1 MKSVPLW
8 LIIGLAFIPLWLKA
22 SDSWQIDKKV
32 FSQAITNYTPDNS
45 SKTAQQW
52 FRLLDELSQNRSAN
66 SGEENAIDTIR
77 KVNRFIHNNVSY
89 KTDALLYGSPDYW
102 ASVAETLGK
111 GFGDCEDFA
120 IAQYSTLRSLGIPDE
135 KLRFIY
141 VRAQIGNSYRQAT
154 QAHMVLSYYSTPD
167 AEPLII
173 DSLIE
178 KVLPA
183 SKRNDLTPVFSF
195 NSTGLWAGSSER
207 RAASNPLDR
216 LSRWRDVLSRL
227 EQEGISWRNNK

>member
-1 MKSVPLW
+1 MKQTYLW
-8 LIIGLAFIPLWLKA
+8 FIICLVFIPLWLKA
-22 SDSWQIDKKV
+22 GDSWQIDKKS
-32 FSQAITNYTPDNS
+32 FSQAISTYQPNNS
-45 SKTAQQW
+45 DRIAQQW
-52 FRLLDELSQNRSAN
+52 FRLLAELTDDL
-66 SGEENAIDTIR
+66 NADNKTKEVRVI
-77 KVNRFIHNNVSY
+77 KKMNRFIHNNVSY
-89 KTDALLYGSPDYW
+89 KTDSVLYDTPDYW
-102 ASVAETLGK
+102 ASVAQTLGQ

-135 KLRFIY
+135 KLRLIY
-141 VRAQIGNSYRQAT
+141 VKAQIGNAYRSKT
-154 QAHMVLSYYSTPD
+154 QAHMVLGYYSSPD

-195 NSTGLWAGSSER
+195 NSAGLWAGSSER
-207 RAASNPLDR
+207 RAKSNPLDR

-227 EQEGISWRNNK
+227 EQEGISWRNN

>member
-1 MKSVPLW
+1 MKSAIAW
-8 LIIGLAFIPLWLKA
+8 LIIGLVFIPLWLKA
-22 SDSWQIDKKV
+22 GDAWRVDKEA
-32 FSQAITNYTPDNS
+32 FSQAIINYTPDNS
-45 SKTAQQW
+45 NQKAQQW
-52 FRLLDELSQNRSAN
+52 FRLMDELSHDLNTD
-66 SGEENAIDTIR
+66 SGTEDIDVIR
-77 KVNRFIHNNVSY
+77 KMNRFIHNNVSY
-89 KTDALLYGSPDYW
+89 KTDDVLYGTPDYW
-102 ASVAETLGK
+102 ASVAETLGQ

-135 KLRFIY
+135 KLRLIY
-141 VRAQIGNSYRQAT
+141 VKAQIGNAYRSKT
-154 QAHMVLSYYSTPD
+154 QAHMVLGYYSSPD

-195 NSTGLWAGSSER
+195 NSAGLWAGSSER
-207 RAASNPLDR
+207 RAKSNPLDR

-227 EQEGISWRNNK
+227 EQEGISWRNN

>member
-1 MKSVPLW
+1 MKSALLW
-8 LIIGLAFIPLWLKA
+8 LIIGLVFIPLWLKA
-22 SDSWQIDKKV
+22 GDAWQVDKKA

-45 SKTAQQW
+45 SQKAQQW
-52 FRLLDELSQNRSAN
+52 FRLMDELSHDLNAD
-66 SGEENAIDTIR
+66 SGTEDIDVIR
-77 KVNRFIHNNVSY
+77 KMNRFIHDNVSY
-89 KTDALLYGSPDYW
+89 KTDDVLYGTPDYW
-102 ASVAETLGK
+102 ASVAETLGQ

-135 KLRFIY
+135 KLRLIY
-141 VRAQIGNSYRQAT
+141 VKAQIGNSYRSKT
-154 QAHMVLSYYSTPD
+154 QAHMVLGYYSSPD

-195 NSTGLWAGSSER
+195 NSAGLWAGSSER
-207 RAASNPLDR
+207 RAKSNPLDR

-227 EQEGISWRNNK
+227 EQEGISWRNN